1 MEMKLFFVTRT
12 KIKKFCL
19 LSPNILLD
27 CRNNPNI
34 NDLINDLNINNNPF
48 LEDFSLQIQF
58 YKIVNI
64 NIFISPKLKILN
76 IGDLDLIIFKSLC

>member
-1 MEMKLFFVTRT
+1 MQ
-12 KIKKFCL
+12 
-19 LSPNILLD
+19 
-27 CRNNPNI
+27 NNPNI